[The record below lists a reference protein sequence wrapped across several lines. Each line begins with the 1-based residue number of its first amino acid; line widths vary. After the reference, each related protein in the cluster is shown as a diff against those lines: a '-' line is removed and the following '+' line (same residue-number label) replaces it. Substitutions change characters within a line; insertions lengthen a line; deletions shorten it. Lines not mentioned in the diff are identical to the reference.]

1 MSISVGVPLVHVH
14 PQGLDHLLHD
24 GAGVMTVN
32 EAQSASCPQG
42 ADICLENE
50 GQRATRMSSISSRCV
65 LLMLT
70 SSKNRTQLKNNHG
83 SL

>member
-1 MSISVGVPLVHVH
+1 MSSWSMCIHKACA
-14 PQGLDHLLHD
+14 LDHLLHD

-50 GQRATRMSSISSRCV
+50 GQRATRMSSISSKCV
-65 LLMLT
+65 Y
-70 SSKNRTQLKNNHG
+70 
-83 SL
+83 